1 MEKRKKAVQSGRKRG
16 KKPLWDELQMESKL
30 DAVEGWARQGLLNSE
45 IADML
50 GISERTVYT
59 WKGKYPQF
67 AQAICA
73 GARVSNGEILKSAFD
88 QARGYTKRVSE
99 VVKLREEYIDKESGK
114 KLVRERAEV
123 VEYDKYFEPDGR
135 ITKFMLTNRL
145 PEDYRDKR
153 PDEQKEDGEMK
164 IEVIAPPGEANA
176 GELAG

>member
-1 MEKRKKAVQSGRKRG
+1 MEKKKKAVQSGRKRG

-73 GARVSNGEILKSAFD
+73 GARVSNGEVMA
-88 QARGYTKRVSE
+88 
-99 VVKLREEYIDKESGK
+99 
-114 KLVRERAEV
+114 
-123 VEYDKYFEPDGR
+123 
-135 ITKFMLTNRL
+135 
-145 PEDYRDKR
+145 
-153 PDEQKEDGEMK
+153 
-164 IEVIAPPGEANA
+164 
-176 GELAG
+176 